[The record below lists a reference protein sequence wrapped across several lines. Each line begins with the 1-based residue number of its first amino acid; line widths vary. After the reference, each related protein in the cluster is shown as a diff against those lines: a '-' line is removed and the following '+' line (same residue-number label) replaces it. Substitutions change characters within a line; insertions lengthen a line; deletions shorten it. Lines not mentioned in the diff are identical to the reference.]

1 MTKGQS
7 IVLERGVVFF
17 ATINTVKEVKAK
29 KKVVKNVMWALVKMH
44 MPKTTVNELHD
55 FILLDGFNVSEA

>member
-17 ATINTVKEVKAK
+17 ATINTVKEAKAK
-29 KKVVKNVMWALVKMH
+29 KKVVKNVMWALVKMN
-44 MPKTTVNELHD
+44 MPKIAVNELHD
-55 FILLDGFNVSEA
+55 FILLDGFSVSEA